1 MDEIREQAEEMG
13 KRGDGNPAPYVA
25 GHGGA
30 DVGAASVSV
39 DEGMGDGEGG
49 EGVQDVVFYCKAGVR
64 SRAAMQMARGEG
76 GWEGVGVGQWEG
88 GWVEWEKEG
97 GKVER

>member
-1 MDEIREQAEEMG
+1 MG
-13 KRGDGNPAPYVA
+13 RRGDGNPAPYVA

-39 DEGMGDGEGG
+39 DDDVEGQGG
-49 EGVQDVVFYCKAGVR
+49 GVQEVVFYCKAGVR

>member
-1 MDEIREQAEEMG
+1 MER
-13 KRGDGNPAPYVA
+13 KDGNPAPYVA

-30 DVGAASVSV
+30 DVGAASFSV
-39 DEGMGDGEGG
+39 DDKVEGDGEGEG
-49 EGVQDVVFYCKAGVR
+49 EGGVREVVFYCKVGVR